1 MTPVPDP
8 RDDPNETEPDEA
20 AGPVQ
25 PDSGAPG
32 DRLMAVFTRRPG
44 RGQLVVAVL
53 LAMLGFA
60 AAVQMRLTDT
70 DDNFGGQRR
79 QDLVALIDSLSS
91 ATDRAK
97 SQLDDLEQ
105 TRDELLTS
113 SQRRQAALDESR
125 DRLEVLNILTGSV
138 AATGP
143 GITVVV
149 RNAEGDEV
157 AAALLNGIE
166 ELRVAGAEA
175 IEINDTVRVVA
186 STSFTQQDGLVY
198 VDDVAL
204 RAPYVIDA
212 IGEPG
217 TLSEAMVFRG
227 GFVSSIEALQGTAAI
242 ERADV
247 VLVSSLHQVKPDEYA
262 HPTDR

>member
-1 MTPVPDP
+1 MPVPDSHPDATPTAP
-8 RDDPNETEPDEA
+8 RE
-20 AGPVQ
+20 
-25 PDSGAPG
+25 
-32 DRLMAVFTRRPG
+32 RLRAVFTSRPG
-44 RGQLVVAVL
+44 RGQLVVAAL
-53 LAMLGFA
+53 LALLGFA
-60 AAVQMRLTDT
+60 AAVQIRQTDT
-70 DDNFGGQRR
+70 DGDFGGQSRPN
-79 QDLVALIDSLSS
+79 LVSLIDSLSS
-91 ATDRAK
+91 ATDRAN

-113 SQRRQAALDESR
+113 SQRRQAALEESR
-125 DRLEVLNILTGSV
+125 DQLEVLNILTGSV

-149 RNAEGDEV
+149 RDVEGDDV
-157 AAALLNGIE
+157 APALLNGIE

-198 VDDVAL
+198 VDDVPL

-227 GFVSSIEALQGTAAI
+227 GFVSSIEALEGTAEI
-242 ERADV
+242 ERSDV